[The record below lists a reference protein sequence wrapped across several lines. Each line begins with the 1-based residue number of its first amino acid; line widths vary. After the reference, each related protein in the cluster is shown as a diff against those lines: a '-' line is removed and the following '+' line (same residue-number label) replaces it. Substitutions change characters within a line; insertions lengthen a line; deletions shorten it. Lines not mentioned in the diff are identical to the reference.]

1 MALDGLYTKEN
12 VFAEFKK
19 LKSNSQKAKF
29 LRETKEL
36 KQQHPQLFRNL
47 KISLKQFDNLIRE
60 WESLNPFARM
70 LKEIADREERETKL
84 EAAKRG
90 D

>member
-12 VFAEFKK
+12 IFAEFKK
-19 LKSNSQKAKF
+19 LKSNKEKAKF

-60 WESLNPFARM
+60 WESPKPFARM
-70 LKEIADREERETKL
+70 LKEISDREERELKL
-84 EAAKRG
+84 EKAKRG

>member
-1 MALDGLYTKEN
+1 MALDGLYNKEN
-12 VFAEFKK
+12 IFAEFKK
-19 LKSNSQKAKF
+19 LKSNKEKAKF

-36 KQQHPQLFRNL
+36 KQQQPQLFRNL

-60 WESLNPFARM
+60 WESLKPFARM
-70 LKEIADREERETKL
+70 LKEIADRREQEAKL
-84 EAAKRG
+84 EAAKRK

>member
-12 VFAEFKK
+12 IFAEFKK
-19 LKSNSQKAKF
+19 LKSNKEKAKF

-60 WESLNPFARM
+60 WENLKPFARM
-70 LKEIADREERETKL
+70 LKEIADREERELKL
-84 EAAKRG
+84 EKAKRG

>member
-60 WESLNPFARM
+60 WESLKPFARM
-70 LKEIADREERETKL
+70 LKEIADREERELKL
-84 EAAKRG
+84 EKVKRG

>member
-1 MALDGLYTKEN
+1 MALDGLYNKEN
-12 VFAEFKK
+12 IFAEFKK

-60 WESLNPFARM
+60 WESLKPFAHM
-70 LKEIADREERETKL
+70 LKEIADRQERESKL

>member
-12 VFAEFKK
+12 IFAEFKK
-19 LKSNSQKAKF
+19 LKSNKEKAKF

-60 WESLNPFARM
+60 WESPKPFARM
-70 LKEIADREERETKL
+70 LKEISDREERELKL
-84 EAAKRG
+84 EKARKR

>member
-1 MALDGLYTKEN
+1 MGLNGLYTKEN
-12 VFAEFKK
+12 LFAEFKK

-36 KQQHPQLFRNL
+36 KQQHPQMLRNI
-47 KISLKQFDNLIRE
+47 KISLKQFDKLIRE
-60 WESLNPFARM
+60 WESLKPFARM
-70 LKEIADREERETKL
+70 LKEIADREERESKL
-84 EAAKRG
+84 EAAKRN

>member
-12 VFAEFKK
+12 IFAEFKK
-19 LKSNSQKAKF
+19 LKSNKEKAKF

-60 WESLNPFARM
+60 WENLKPFARM
-70 LKEIADREERETKL
+70 LKEISDREERELKL
-84 EAAKRG
+84 EKAKRG

>member
-1 MALDGLYTKEN
+1 MTLDGLYTKEN
-12 VFAEFKK
+12 LFAEFKK

-60 WESLNPFARM
+60 WESLKPFARM
-70 LKEIADREERETKL
+70 LKEIAGREERESKL

>member
-1 MALDGLYTKEN
+1 MALDGLYSKEN
-12 VFAEFKK
+12 IFAEFKK
-19 LKSNSQKAKF
+19 LKSNKEKAKF

-47 KISLKQFDNLIRE
+47 KISLKGFDNLIRE
-60 WESLNPFARM
+60 WESPKPFARM
-70 LKEIADREERETKL
+70 LKEISDREERELKL
-84 EAAKRG
+84 EKAKKG

>member
-12 VFAEFKK
+12 IFAEFKK
-19 LKSNSQKAKF
+19 LKSNFKKAKF

-60 WESLNPFARM
+60 WESPKPFARM
-70 LKEIADREERETKL
+70 LKEIADREERELKL
-84 EAAKRG
+84 EKARKG

>member
-12 VFAEFKK
+12 IFAEFKK
-19 LKSNSQKAKF
+19 CKTNKAKAKY
-29 LRETKEL
+29 LRELKEL

-60 WESLNPFARM
+60 WESPKPFARM
-70 LKEIADREERETKL
+70 LKEIADREERELKL
-84 EAAKRG
+84 EKARKG

>member
-1 MALDGLYTKEN
+1 MALDGLYSKEN
-12 VFAEFKK
+12 IFAEFKK
-19 LKSNSQKAKF
+19 LKSNKEKAKF

-60 WESLNPFARM
+60 WESPKPFARM
-70 LKEIADREERETKL
+70 LKEISDREERELKL
-84 EAAKRG
+84 EKAKKG

>member
-1 MALDGLYTKEN
+1 MGLNGLYTKEN
-12 VFAEFKK
+12 LFAEFKK
-19 LKSNSQKAKF
+19 LKSNKEKAKF

-36 KQQHPQLFRNL
+36 KQQHPQMFRNI

-60 WESLNPFARM
+60 WESPKPFARI
-70 LKEIADREERETKL
+70 LKEISDREERESKL
-84 EAAKRG
+84 EAAKRN

>member
-12 VFAEFKK
+12 LFAEFKK
-19 LKSNSQKAKF
+19 LKSNKEKAKF

-36 KQQHPQLFRNL
+36 KQQHPQMLRNI

-60 WESLNPFARM
+60 WESLKPFARM
-70 LKEIADREERETKL
+70 LKEIADREERESKL

>member
-19 LKSNSQKAKF
+19 LKLNSQKAKF

-60 WESLNPFARM
+60 WESLKPFARM

>member
-12 VFAEFKK
+12 LYIFFKK

-60 WESLNPFARM
+60 WESPKPFARM
-70 LKEIADREERETKL
+70 LKEISDREKRELKL
-84 EAAKRG
+84 EKAKKG

>member
-1 MALDGLYTKEN
+1 MTLDGLYTKEN
-12 VFAEFKK
+12 LFAEFKK

-60 WESLNPFARM
+60 WESLKPFARM
-70 LKEIADREERETKL
+70 LKEIADREERESKL
-84 EAAKRG
+84 EAVKRG

>member
-1 MALDGLYTKEN
+1 MGLNGLYTKEN
-12 VFAEFKK
+12 LFAEFKK
-19 LKSNSQKAKF
+19 LKSNKEKAKF

-36 KQQHPQLFRNL
+36 KQQHPQMLRNI

-60 WESLNPFARM
+60 WESLKPFARI
-70 LKEIADREERETKL
+70 LKEISDREERESKL
-84 EAAKRG
+84 EAAKRN

>member
-12 VFAEFKK
+12 IFAEFKK
-19 LKSNSQKAKF
+19 LKSNKEKAKF
-29 LRETKEL
+29 LRETKEF

-60 WESLNPFARM
+60 WESPKPFARM
-70 LKEIADREERETKL
+70 LKEISDREERELKL
-84 EAAKRG
+84 EKAKKG

>member
-60 WESLNPFARM
+60 WENLKPFARM

>member
-12 VFAEFKK
+12 IFAEFKK
-19 LKSNSQKAKF
+19 LKSNKEKAKF

-60 WESLNPFARM
+60 WESPKPFARM
-70 LKEIADREERETKL
+70 LKELADREERELKL
-84 EAAKRG
+84 EKARKR